1 MNSSAAYSQSVIEY
15 FGVVI
20 LNVSEES
27 EHVVLWRTYSTPFFV
42 AHLFPWLKP
51 WADVVSCFQH
61 STKNFPNFN
70 HRLREIHTL
79 VLPFKQN
86 PMKRILSLIF
96 FTLALAVST
105 FAQNISVK
113 SFEYLENDLTA
124 NLQGTMVKD
133 QNGEKCALIRIQTTQ
148 KGFAF
153 DVGML
158 GIVKVEDNHVG
169 EIWLYVPRGVKRI
182 SIRHGQLGSLNDY
195 WFPISIQAARTYRM
209 ELVTANVRTI
219 VEHDDGKSYFSLTV
233 KPSNAIV
240 MIDGKPQILNE
251 NGELFVRLSCGEHSY
266 SVQSPGYQTEES
278 KFTLGVEKVFKEV
291 VLQSLASSV
300 TLTCATP
307 GASLYVNDEIKG
319 TGRWTGELFPGDY
332 LFEARM
338 PAHYPQKLSVTLG
351 EREQKNVELPA
362 LEAQTGNLDVQFMP
376 LNSEVYLDGKRLG
389 TTPDLFRSVLVGT
402 HKVEIKKEG
411 YATKTETITI
421 EEGQTA
427 ALAGELEKNVEPV
440 QNALASSGGGASGAE
455 KKTFTVNGVP
465 FNMVK
470 VDGGTF
476 TMGATPEQGGD
487 ADSDEK
493 PTHRVTL
500 DGYYIGETEVTQVL
514 WQAVMG
520 KNPSYFKAENLPVEQ
535 VSWDDCQTFIKKL
548 NELTGGN
555 FALPTEAQWEFAARG
570 GNKSQGTKYSGSD
583 DIDDVAWHESNS
595 SSKTHAVGTKQPNE
609 LGLYDMS
616 GNVWEWCADWYG
628 SYSSA
633 AVTNP
638 AGPASGSGRVNRGG
652 SWSSDARYSRTSR
665 RLTSD
670 YRFNNLGLRLVS
682 QL

>member
-1 MNSSAAYSQSVIEY
+1 
-15 FGVVI
+15 
-20 LNVSEES
+20 
-27 EHVVLWRTYSTPFFV
+27 
-42 AHLFPWLKP
+42 
-51 WADVVSCFQH
+51 
-61 STKNFPNFN
+61 
-70 HRLREIHTL
+70 
-79 VLPFKQN
+79 
-86 PMKRILSLIF
+86 MKRILSLIF

-219 VEHDDGKSYFSLTV
+219 VEHDDGMTYAAFTIS
-233 KPSNAIV
+233 PANAILT
-240 MIDGKPQILNE
+240 IDGKPQVL
-251 NGELFVRLSCGEHSY
+251 GADGLLSLRLPRGEHSFNV
-266 SVQSPGYQTEES
+266 SAPGFETQSGT
-278 KFTLGVEKVFKEV
+278 FALGAEKVSKRIELV
-291 VLQSLASSV
+291 SLASSV
-300 TLTCATP
+300 TLSCETQ
-307 GASLYVNDEIKG
+307 GVSLYVNDELKA
-319 TGRWTGELFPGDY
+319 TDTWTGTLYAGNY
-332 LFEARM
+332 LFEARKEG
-338 PAHYPQKLSVTLG
+338 HYPQKQSIALG
-351 EREQKNVELPA
+351 EKEQKTIKLPA
-362 LEAQTGNLDVQFMP
+362 LVAQTGGLDVNFKP
-376 LNSEVYLDGKRLG
+376 FDSEVFLDGKRLG
-389 TTPDLFRSVLVGT
+389 TSPDLFRSLLVGT

-440 QNALASSGGGASGAE
+440 QNALASSGGGASGAG
-455 KKTFTVNGVP
+455 KKTFTVNGVS

-470 VDGGTF
+470 VEGGTF
-476 TMGATPEQGGD
+476 TMGATFEQGSD
-487 ADSDEK
+487 AWDDEK

-500 DGYYIGETEVTQVL
+500 DGYYIGETEVTQAL

-520 KNPSYFKAENLPVEQ
+520 KNPSNFKGENLPVEK
-535 VSWDDCQTFIKKL
+535 VSWDDCRTFIRKL
-548 NELTGGN
+548 NELTGGS

-570 GNKSQGTKYSGSD
+570 GNKSQGYKYCGSNNLG
-583 DIDDVAWHESNS
+583 DVAWYTSNS
-595 SSKTHAVGTKQPNE
+595 GSKTHAVGTKQPNE

-616 GNVWEWCADWYG
+616 GNVYEWCSDWYG

-638 AGPASGSGRVNRGG
+638 AGPASGSSRVGRGG
-652 SWSSDARYSRTSR
+652 SWRDDAWICRTSGR
-665 RLTSD
+665 GYGTPD
-670 YRFNNLGLRLVS
+670 YRYYFLGLRLVS
-682 QL
+682 RL